1 MLVRGQTV
9 EESGVKIPMRDGT
22 LLDAM
27 VWRPAAPGR
36 YPVLV
41 ERVAYELIGRAR
53 ANGQLYA
60 SHGYAVVAQNVRG
73 SFASEGE
80 FTLMRD
86 DGWGERQDGYDTIEW
101 AAAQPWSNGAVGM
114 FDGSYSGS
122 TQYMLA
128 PSRPPHLRALF
139 VRQSTGD
146 LYRDWAYRG
155 GAYVYGFSRRW
166 TATSILAPQ
175 LGRRTGLLSEEASRQ
190 RIERAIADHE
200 RDLWTLPTASWPPIE
215 GLADWYWDVVDHPED
230 GPFWHPV
237 TMSRVVSEVDT
248 PILHLGSWFDVFLGG
263 TLRAYTGVR
272 EHGRSAATRAAQRLI
287 VGPWI
292 HGPANL
298 ALRAFGDLDFGPE
311 AVFDLNDWRLRWYDR
326 WLKGDQNG
334 VMDGPPVRVFLMG
347 TNRWLGL
354 PEWPPADA
362 EYRPLHLASGSEP
375 GRGRLTFEAP
385 PADDA
390 ADTFTYDPSDPVP
403 STVTGLQTW
412 PNDQRSIEARQG
424 DVLVYTSEVLTE
436 EMHVVGPVSAVL
448 HAASSAADTDWV
460 VRLCDVWPDG
470 RSITVCDGILRAR
483 YRESFERPV
492 LLEADEVYRLTV
504 DLRATAQT
512 FKAGHRLRVHV
523 ASSDFPRY
531 DRNLNTGGPV
541 AQETT
546 PVVARNTVF
555 HDSVRPSHLLLP
567 VLAVRPEGFVRM

>member
-1 MLVRGQTV
+1 VTDQIV

-22 LLDAM
+22 VLDAI

-41 ERVAYELIGRAR
+41 ERVAYELVGRAR
-53 ANGQLYA
+53 AIGQFYA
-60 SHGYAVVAQNVRG
+60 GHGYAVVAQSVRG
-73 SFASEGE
+73 AFASEGE
-80 FTLMRD
+80 YTLMQD

-101 AAAQPWSNGAVGM
+101 AAGQPWSSGAVGM

-128 PSRPPHLRALF
+128 PTRPPHLRALF

-146 LYRDWAYRG
+146 FYHDWVYRG
-155 GAYVYGFSRRW
+155 GAYMYGFSRRW
-166 TATSILAPQ
+166 TAGSILAPQ
-175 LGRRTGLLSEEASRQ
+175 LGRRAGLLSEDATRE
-190 RIERAIADHE
+190 RIERAVADHE

-230 GPFWHPV
+230 GPYWHPV

-263 TLRAYTGVR
+263 TLRAYTGIKAR
-272 EHGRSAATRAAQRLI
+272 GRSPATREAQRLI

-298 ALRAFGDLDFGPE
+298 ALRETGDLDFGPE
-311 AVFDLNDWRLRWYDR
+311 AVFDLNGWRLRWYDH
-326 WLKGDQNG
+326 WLKGGENG

-362 EYRPLHLASGSEP
+362 EYRPLHLAGEAASGQ
-375 GRGRLTFEAP
+375 GRLTFDAP

-390 ADTFTYDPSDPVP
+390 PDTYTYDPAAPVP

-412 PNDQRSIEARQG
+412 PNEQRGIENDPQKL
-424 DVLVYTSEVLTE
+424 LVYTSEVLAE
-436 EMHVVGPVSAVL
+436 DLHVVGPVTAVL
-448 HAASSAADTDWV
+448 HAASSAVDTDWV

-483 YRESFERPV
+483 YRESFERPA
-492 LLEADEVYRLTV
+492 LMAPGQAYRFEV

-512 FKAGHRLRVHV
+512 FQAGHRLRLHV
-523 ASSDFPRY
+523 TSSDFPRY

-541 AQETT
+541 AQETR
-546 PVVARNTVF
+546 PVVAANTIF
-555 HDSVRPSHLLLP
+555 HDTLRPSHVLLP
-567 VLAVRPEGFVRM
+567 VVTVRPEQFLSV

>member
-1 MLVRGQTV
+1 VTDQIV

-22 LLDAM
+22 VLDAI

-41 ERVAYELIGRAR
+41 ERVAYELIGRAQ
-53 ANGQLYA
+53 ANGRFYA
-60 SHGYAVVAQNVRG
+60 RNGYAVVAQSVRG
-73 SFASEGE
+73 AFASEGQ
-80 FTLMRD
+80 FTLMQD

-101 AAAQPWSNGAVGM
+101 AASQPWSNGAVGM

-128 PSRPPHLRALF
+128 PTRPPHLRALF

-146 LYRDWAYRG
+146 FYHDWAYRG
-155 GAYVYGFSRRW
+155 GAYMYGFSRRW
-166 TATSILAPQ
+166 TAGSILAPQ
-175 LGRRTGLLSEEASRQ
+175 LGRRAGLLSEDAAHE

-200 RDLWTLPTASWPPIE
+200 QDLWTLPTASWPPIE

-248 PILHLGSWFDVFLGG
+248 PILHLGSWFDVFLSG
-263 TLRAYTGVR
+263 TLRAYTGIR
-272 EHGRSAATRAAQRLI
+272 AHGRSAATREAQRLI

-298 ALRAFGDLDFGPE
+298 SLREIGDLDFGPD
-311 AVFDLNDWRLRWYDR
+311 AVFDLNGWRLRWYDH
-326 WLKGDQNG
+326 WLKGVENG

-354 PEWPPADA
+354 AAWPPADV
-362 EYRPLHLASGSEP
+362 EYRPLHLAGGTVP
-375 GRGRLTFEAP
+375 GQGQLTFDAP

-390 ADTFTYDPSDPVP
+390 PDTYTYDPAVPVP

-412 PNDQRSIEARQG
+412 PNDQRSIEADADR
-424 DVLVYTSEVLTE
+424 VLVYTSEVLAE
-436 EMHVVGPVSAVL
+436 DLHVVGPIAAVL
-448 HAASSAADTDWV
+448 HAASSAVDTDWV

-470 RSITVCDGILRAR
+470 RSITICDGILRAR
-483 YRESFERPV
+483 YRESFERSV
-492 LLEADEVYRLTV
+492 LMEPGQVYRFEV

-512 FKAGHRLRVHV
+512 FQAGHRLRVHIT
-523 ASSDFPRY
+523 SSDFPRY

-541 AQETT
+541 ARETR
-546 PVVARNTVF
+546 PAVAINTVF
-555 HDSVRPSHLLLP
+555 HDSLRPSQVLLP
-567 VLAVRPEGFVRM
+567 VVHVSPESFTTV